1 MALLQKEAD
10 LQEVVQL
17 VGPDALPEREQAILL
32 VTKMLREDY
41 LQQNA
46 FSDVDA
52 RSGLKKQYVMLKSI
66 LKFHERVKGAL
77 DLGIQLKRISG
88 LPCIVRIGRMKEIP
102 ETKMD
107 EFDKLHKDIDDE
119 FEELIKTR

>member
-1 MALLQKEAD
+1 MALLQKEAE

-17 VGPDALPEREQAILL
+17 VGPDALPEKEQAILL

-52 RSGLKKQYVMLKSI
+52 KSGLKKQYAMLKSI
-66 LKFHERVKGAL
+66 LKFHERAKGAL
-77 DLGIQLKRISG
+77 DLGIQLKKISG

-102 ETKMD
+102 ETKME
-107 EFDKLHKDIDDE
+107 EFDKLHKDMDNE